1 MKVERLFDIIGADF
15 YTGVPDSQ
23 LRALCDFLMSRYGT
37 DPKHHIIAANEG
49 NSTAIAAGYH
59 LATGRVPVVYMQ
71 NSGEGNIINPVAS
84 LLNDRVYAIPVI
96 FIIGWRGEPGIHDEP
111 QHIYQ
116 GEVTLKL
123 LNDMDIRSFV
133 IGRDTSEDELRSV
146 MGEFRTSLAQ
156 GKDVAFVIR
165 KGALEN
171 SEKVVYKNDNTMK
184 REDII
189 RHIVEAS
196 GEDPIVSTTGKAS
209 RELFEIREAN
219 GQSHKYDFLT
229 VGSMGHSSSI
239 ALGVALNKPD
249 RRVWCI
255 DGDGAALMH
264 MGAMAVIGANKP
276 ENLIH
281 VVINNGAH
289 ETVGG
294 MPTVAESIDL
304 TGIAKAC
311 GYPYASRAE
320 SFEALDSELE
330 AAKRRG
336 ELSLIE
342 VACSIGARD
351 DLGRPTTTA
360 AENKQGFMGFLGNM
374 KLCAPDNHGSD

>member
-1 MKVERLFDIIGADF
+1 MKVEKLVEIIGSDF

-23 LRALCDFLMSRYGT
+23 LKALCNYLMATYGI
-37 DPKHHIIAANEG
+37 DPHHHVIAANEG
-49 NSTAIAAGYH
+49 NCTALAAGYH
-59 LATGRVPVVYMQ
+59 LATGKVPVVYMQ

-84 LLNDRVYAIPVI
+84 LLNDKVYAIPVV

-116 GEVTLKL
+116 GEVTTRL
-123 LNDMDIRSFV
+123 LDDMDIANFA
-133 IGRDTSEDELRSV
+133 IGKDTTDEEV
-146 MGEFRTSLAQ
+146 EAKMTEFRDILAT

-165 KGALEN
+165 KGALTDAP
-171 SEKVVYKNDNTMK
+171 KVEYKNDNHMI
-184 REDII
+184 REEII
-189 RHIVEAS
+189 QHIVKAS

-209 RELFEIREAN
+209 RELFETRVAN

-239 ALGVALNKPD
+239 ALGVAINKPEQ
-249 RRVWCI
+249 RIWCV
-255 DGDGAALMH
+255 DGDGAVLMH
-264 MGAMAVIGANKP
+264 MGSMAVLGSNKP
-276 ENLIH
+276 KNLIH

-294 MPTVAESIDL
+294 MPTVAGGIDL
-304 TGIAKAC
+304 VGVAKAC
-311 GYPYASRAE
+311 GYPYAVSAD
-320 SFEALDSELE
+320 SFEKLDAELE
-330 AAKRRG
+330 AAKKRG

-342 VACSIGARD
+342 VKCSIGARD

-360 AENKQGFMGFLGNM
+360 LENKQNFMEYL
-374 KLCAPDNHGSD
+374 KTL